1 MKAFVI
7 MVPLLGLAFLNGCSD
22 QPIAA
27 IGRSS
32 CCRTNLP
39 CASNSTLPDRSI
51 YQLDSLWTTDGGTQT
66 NLAALRGRIQVV
78 TMFFANCQAACPL
91 LVNDMKRIEAVLPAE
106 VREQVGFV
114 LVSFDPDRDTPEA
127 LRAYRQH
134 QGLAQNWT
142 LLRGKPEDVQELAV
156 VLGLKYKKDLQ
167 GQFAHSNVITVL
179 SPEGE
184 IIHQQS
190 GLPQAIEPLVTA
202 IKRAGVAN

>member
-1 MKAFVI
+1 
-7 MVPLLGLAFLNGCSD
+7 
-22 QPIAA
+22 
-27 IGRSS
+27 
-32 CCRTNLP
+32 
-39 CASNSTLPDRSI
+39 
-51 YQLDSLWTTDGGTQT
+51 
-66 NLAALRGRIQVV
+66 
-78 TMFFANCQAACPL
+78 
-91 LVNDMKRIEAVLPAE
+91 
-106 VREQVGFV
+106 
-114 LVSFDPDRDTPEA
+114 
-127 LRAYRQH
+127 
-134 QGLAQNWT
+134 

>member
-7 MVPLLGLAFLNGCSD
+7 MVPLLGLAFLSGCSD
-22 QPIAA
+22 RPIAA
-27 IGRSS
+27 LSHSS

-39 CASNSTLPDRSI
+39 CASNSNLPDRSI
-51 YQLDSLWTTDGGTQT
+51 YQLDSLWTTDSGTQT

-78 TMFFANCQAACPL
+78 TMFFANCQVACPL
-91 LVNDMKRIEAVLPAE
+91 LVHDMKRIEAILPPE
-106 VREQVGFV
+106 LREQIGFV

-127 LRAYRQH
+127 LRAYRQR
-134 QGLAQNWT
+134 QGLAENWT
-142 LLRGKPEDVQELAV
+142 LLRGKPEDIQELAV

-179 SPEGE
+179 NPEGE

-202 IKRAGVAN
+202 IKRARLSN